1 MARVNDKMGMTDTG
15 SATLSPW
22 TAIGVGWLLCMLLAV
37 LAGKTLHADAQAA
50 LPAGQQSSWTVE
62 ATSWLDR
69 AFRDSG
75 ASVVVARTTELRE
88 RTYGSHLRIGT
99 RTEPVAAAASDGLA
113 AVTPAGDDDSAT
125 GDDDSAA
132 GAVEATAP
140 VEPVQPGKPAPKRIL
155 IAGASSIQF
164 ELGHALESALE
175 QFEGVTIHRYGQH
188 STGLS
193 RPDYFDWVA
202 HGAKLR
208 DEFEPELVIAQFG
221 GNDCQGMTDL
231 NGRAIG
237 AYGSDAWDAA
247 YYDRVRAF
255 VELFRHDDIPLVMM
269 GMPIMKESGFRKR
282 ISHLNEVVRVAVEHA
297 AQEDGA
303 LVQFLSVHDLTADA
317 DGSYMEIA
325 EVRGRRRII
334 RATDGA
340 HLTRDGADLVAGQIV
355 EILSR
360 SFTFELPAGVATA
373 AAPADEAGGGGW
385 RPIPHRDTS
394 GSPRSASSP

>member
-1 MARVNDKMGMTDTG
+1 MASGVDKMGMTDTG

-22 TAIGVGWLLCMLLAV
+22 TAIAVGWLLFALLAV
-37 LAGKTLHADAQAA
+37 LAGKALHADATAA
-50 LPAGQQSSWTVE
+50 LPADREGSWAVA
-62 ATSWLDR
+62 ATGWLDR
-69 AFRDSG
+69 AARDSG
-75 ASVVVARTTELRE
+75 ADLLVERVGGLRN
-88 RTYGSHLRIGT
+88 RTYGSHLRVGT
-99 RTEPVAAAASDGLA
+99 RTPPTTPPADDSLA
-113 AVTPAGDDDSAT
+113 AGGTAGDDDSAQD
-125 GDDDSAA
+125 DDDSATDVD
-132 GAVEATAP
+132 GAAATVP
-140 VEPVQPGKPAPKRIL
+140 EGKPAPRRIL
-155 IAGASSIQF
+155 IVGASSIQF

-175 QFEGVTIHRYGQH
+175 GYEGVTIHRYGQH

-208 DEFEPELVIAQFG
+208 DEFDPDLVIAQFG

-231 NGRAIG
+231 NAKAIG
-237 AYGSDAWDAA
+237 AYGTDGWDAA

-255 VELFRHDDIPLVMM
+255 VDLFRENGVPLVMM

-282 ISHLNEVVRVAVEHA
+282 IAHLNEVVRVAVEHA

-317 DGSYMEIA
+317 DGNYMEIT

-340 HLTRDGADLVAGQIV
+340 HLTRDGAELVAAQIV
-355 EILSR
+355 EILAR
-360 SFTFELPAGVATA
+360 SFTLEPSAEVAATG
-373 AAPADEAGGGGW
+373 APAAEGG
-385 RPIPHRDTS
+385 
-394 GSPRSASSP
+394 

>member
-1 MARVNDKMGMTDTG
+1 
-15 SATLSPW
+15 
-22 TAIGVGWLLCMLLAV
+22 
-37 LAGKTLHADAQAA
+37 
-50 LPAGQQSSWTVE
+50 
-62 ATSWLDR
+62 
-69 AFRDSG
+69 
-75 ASVVVARTTELRE
+75 
-88 RTYGSHLRIGT
+88 
-99 RTEPVAAAASDGLA
+99 
-113 AVTPAGDDDSAT
+113 
-125 GDDDSAA
+125 
-132 GAVEATAP
+132 
-140 VEPVQPGKPAPKRIL
+140 
-155 IAGASSIQF
+155 
-164 ELGHALESALE
+164 
-175 QFEGVTIHRYGQH
+175 VTIHRYGQH

-208 DEFEPELVIAQFG
+208 DEFEPDLVIAQFG

-255 VELFRHDDIPLVMM
+255 VELFRHNGIPLVMM

-282 ISHLNEVVRVAVEHA
+282 IAHLNEVVRVAVEHA

-303 LVQFLSVHDLTADA
+303 LVQFLSVHDLTAAA

-340 HLTRDGADLVAGQIV
+340 HLTRDGADLVVGQIV
-355 EILSR
+355 EILSH
-360 SFTFELPAGVATA
+360 SFTFELPDQVATA
-373 AAPADEAGGGGW
+373 AAPADGAGGG
-385 RPIPHRDTS
+385 
-394 GSPRSASSP
+394 